1 MYYLN
6 NQSMYSKLEKFVR
19 AFAPERYQYAMS
31 FYRPQD
37 QYNALVAYTLLAILC
52 RQPRIELV
60 RGANDKPFFKSN
72 QDMELSIT
80 HNSKFVAVAVS
91 DKPIGIDG
99 EPWQTIDASII
110 KQVYSENEQRELVNF
125 SELDTVFWTAKEA
138 VSKLKN
144 EDFYS
149 IPKTNYYLH
158 HGLLKDQNDK
168 TVNYNVFDLLEGVI
182 TVATEDVNICN
193 FERLHNDELIRFIN
207 RFHC

>member
-1 MYYLN
+1 M
-6 NQSMYSKLEKFVR
+6 
-19 AFAPERYQYAMS
+19 
-31 FYRPQD
+31 
-37 QYNALVAYTLLAILC
+37 
-52 RQPRIELV
+52 
-60 RGANDKPFFKSN
+60 
-72 QDMELSIT
+72 
-80 HNSKFVAVAVS
+80 
-91 DKPIGIDG
+91 
-99 EPWQTIDASII
+99 
-110 KQVYSENEQRELVNF
+110 
-125 SELDTVFWTAKEA
+125 FWTAKEA